1 MKKRI
6 LTMLL
11 AAILLSMAGCGNAG
25 TTETTAET
33 TGSADAAETE
43 TVETM
48 DPAEA
53 DDLPTDCKDY
63 EGTEFVVMYRDRTGE
78 SVTWQTWDVYTEE
91 LNGERINDAVFE
103 RNLAIMDRF
112 GVKVAENQVTDRL
125 NT

>member
-1 MKKRI
+1 MKKKI
-6 LTMLL
+6 LAVLL
-11 AAILLSMAGCGNAG
+11 AALMLSSYGCGNADAG
-25 TTETTAET
+25 TEGGDTVSADTTAAVE
-33 TGSADAAETE
+33 ETE
-43 TVETM
+43 ETL

-103 RNLAIMDRF
+103 IKQPM
-112 GVKVAENQVTDRL
+112 VETV
-125 NT
+125 